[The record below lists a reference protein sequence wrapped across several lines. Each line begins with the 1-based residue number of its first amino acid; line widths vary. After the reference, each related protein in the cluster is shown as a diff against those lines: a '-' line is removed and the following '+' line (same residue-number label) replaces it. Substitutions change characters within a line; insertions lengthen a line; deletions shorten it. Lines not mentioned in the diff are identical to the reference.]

1 MYLCRFHMLGVV
13 PFDRR
18 RVKVEEEEK
27 RRSR

>member
-1 MYLCRFHMLGVV
+1 MYLPRFHMLGVV